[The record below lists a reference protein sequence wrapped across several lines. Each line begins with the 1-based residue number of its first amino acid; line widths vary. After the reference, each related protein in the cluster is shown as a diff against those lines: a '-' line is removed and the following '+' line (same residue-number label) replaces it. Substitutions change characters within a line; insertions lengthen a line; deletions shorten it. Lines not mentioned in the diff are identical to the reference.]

1 MIYRK
6 RKTRMINSYVDWVNE
21 TSSSPEDFRQMMLD
35 AFEQAGVK
43 VKDLSSSREKSN
55 GTLRILIP
63 CDLNPGLV
71 DETLNEW
78 GLKGKVDL
86 NKPPFGANIPGY
98 QKYFKDWSSS
108 GQEYL
113 DSIFYSTNR
122 AGDYVW
128 ALTIY
133 HRGAVRTF
141 NASGDLFKFTP
152 SIEGAEYTVNRLK
165 EYTKAQI
172 ASLIGNN
179 LLDPSK
185 IDKKV
190 PGKGGDFDPELLSDT
205 YDDKSIEVLKKLRR
219 DDPGIYQVAVKYL
232 IYMGYFSLNSDNN
245 PKGEKISFYPESS
258 DSLITLKIKPNGE
271 YTTLLGITLYTKI
284 QVGRTRKEVTKHLD
298 VTCYPHKYEQ
308 GQKPP
313 ITNSVDQMVWDKLKK
328 SPKNYASPTELYSP
342 KKTALAATRLGL
354 L

>member
-6 RKTRMINSYVDWVNE
+6 KRIRMINSYADWVNE
-21 TSSSPEDFRQMMLD
+21 TSSSPEDFRQVMMD
-35 AFEQAGVK
+35 AFEQAGIK
-43 VKDLSSSREKSN
+43 LKDLSTSREKSN

-63 CDLNPGLV
+63 CDLNPELV
-71 DETLNEW
+71 NETLNEW
-78 GLKGKVDL
+78 GLKDKVDL
-86 NKPPFGANIPGY
+86 NKQPFNTNI
-98 QKYFKDWSSS
+98 DSVS
-108 GQEYL
+108 GGKYL
-113 DSIFYSTNR
+113 DKVFYLKN
-122 AGDYVW
+122 AVGDYVW

-133 HRGAVRTF
+133 RRGAVRTH
-141 NASGDLFKFTP
+141 NASSDLFKFTP
-152 SIEGAEYTVNRLK
+152 GIEGAEYTVNRLK

-172 ASLIGNN
+172 ASVIGNN

-232 IYMGYFSLNSDNN
+232 IYMGYISLNIDNN
-245 PKGEKISFYPESS
+245 PKGKKISFYPANNSTH
-258 DSLITLKIKPNGE
+258 LNLKIEANGE
-271 YTTLLGITLYTKI
+271 YTTLLGITIYRKI
-284 QVGRTRKEVTKHLD
+284 QVGRTRKEVTKQLD
-298 VTCYPHKYEQ
+298 VTCYPHEYEQ

-313 ITNSVDQMVWDKLKK
+313 ITNSVDRMVWDKLKK
-328 SPKNYASPTELYSP
+328 SPKNYVSPTELYSP

>member
-1 MIYRK
+1 
-6 RKTRMINSYVDWVNE
+6 MINSYVDWINE
-21 TSSSPEDFRQMMLD
+21 TSSSPEDFRQVMLD
-35 AFEQAGVK
+35 AFEQAGINL
-43 VKDLSSSREKSN
+43 KDLSTSREKSN
-55 GTLRILIP
+55 GTLRFLIP

-86 NKPPFGANIPGY
+86 NKPPFV
-98 QKYFKDWSSS
+98 KDGSPS

-113 DSIFYSTNR
+113 DNVFYRKNG

-128 ALTIY
+128 ELTIY
-133 HRGAVRTF
+133 RRGAVRTH

-152 SIEGAEYTVNRLK
+152 GIEGAEYAVNRLK

-172 ASLIGNN
+172 ANLVGNN
-179 LLDPSK
+179 LLDPAK

-190 PGKGGDFDPELLSDT
+190 PGKDADFDPELLSDT
-205 YDDKSIEVLKKLRR
+205 YDAKSIEVLKKLRR
-219 DDPGIYQVAVKYL
+219 DDPSIYQAAVKYL
-232 IYMGYFSLNSDNN
+232 IYMGYFSLNIDNN
-245 PKGEKISFYPESS
+245 PKGQKISFYPDWSGKMIS
-258 DSLITLKIKPNGE
+258 LKIKEGE
-271 YTTLLGITLYTKI
+271 YSTLLGITLHIKI
-284 QVGRTRKEVTKHLD
+284 QVGRTRKEVTKKLE
-298 VTCYPHKYEQ
+298 VICYPHKYEQ

>member
-6 RKTRMINSYVDWVNE
+6 KRIRMINSYVDWVNE

-35 AFEQAGVK
+35 AFKQAGITI
-43 VKDLSSSREKSN
+43 KDLSTSREKSN

-86 NKPPFGANIPGY
+86 NKPPFW
-98 QKYFKDWSSS
+98 KYWSSS
-108 GQEYL
+108 GREYL
-113 DSIFYSTNR
+113 DSIFYTTNR
-122 AGDYVW
+122 AGDYAW
-128 ALTIY
+128 ELTIY
-133 HRGAVRTF
+133 RRGAVRTH
-141 NASGDLFKFTP
+141 NASGDLFKFAP
-152 SIEGAEYTVNRLK
+152 GIEGAEYAVNRLK

-172 ASLIGNN
+172 ASLTGNN
-179 LLDPSK
+179 ILDPAK

-205 YDDKSIEVLKKLRR
+205 YDDKSIEALKKLRR

-232 IYMGYFSLNSDNN
+232 IYMGYFSLNIDNN
-245 PKGEKISFYPESS
+245 PKGEKISFYP
-258 DSLITLKIKPNGE
+258 DSNEKMITLKIKKEE
-271 YTTLLGITLYTKI
+271 YTTLLGITLRIKI
-284 QVGRTRKEVTKHLD
+284 EVGRTRKEVTKKLE
-298 VTCYPHKYEQ
+298 VTCYPHKYTQ
-308 GQKPP
+308 GQNPP